1 MAKKEHRV
9 KVTIRTMHFDHER
22 LVSLVQ
28 DFQEILKEYPDA
40 WIDYE
45 YDYDGDRVYQIFGT
59 REETEA
65 EKQVRLVK
73 EKKARENKKKAKQDQ
88 EATELK
94 ILARLKAKYERT
106 KL

>member
-9 KVTIRTMHFDHER
+9 KVKVRNVHIDHEQ

-40 WIDYE
+40 WIDCE
-45 YDYDGDRVYQIFGT
+45 YDYFGDKVYQIFGT

-65 EKQVRLVK
+65 EKQARLVK
-73 EKKARENKKKAKQDQ
+73 EKKKREDKKKAKQDQ
-88 EATELK
+88 EAKELEL
-94 ILARLKAKYERT
+94 LAKLKAKYE
-106 KL
+106 KE

>member
-1 MAKKEHRV
+1 MTKKEHRV
-9 KVTIRTMHFDHER
+9 KVKIQRIYIDYC
-22 LVSLVQ
+22 VSLSQLVQ

-45 YDYDGDRVYQIFGT
+45 YGYDNDRIYEIFGT

-65 EKQVRLVK
+65 EKQARLVK

-94 ILARLKAKYERT
+94 ILARLKAKYE
-106 KL
+106 KE